1 VRRIRQVPQG
11 ISQAAFARLS
21 VAVVLSATLH
31 LYLIYG
37 LALQPTRSPAD
48 RLSIINARLLPEPA
62 VMKRPTLAAPATTLR
77 RRILPAQ
84 PQVPSLPEPI
94 ETPVPDAQ
102 ALPEGDRI
110 PETEISTASLPDPV
124 HYAARDLDVYP
135 QPLNR
140 IEPVY
145 PQTALAGEIGGWV
158 TLLLLIDESGRVTE
172 VSVVDTSPQDVF
184 EESALRALAAT
195 AYSPAQRD
203 GRAVRSRI
211 LVKVDYVPAASA
223 VEE

>member
-1 VRRIRQVPQG
+1 V
-11 ISQAAFARLS
+11 SQAAFERLS

-37 LALQPTRSPAD
+37 LALQPTHSPAD
-48 RLSIINARLLPEPA
+48 YVSIINARLLPEPA
-62 VMKRPTLAAPATTLR
+62 VTKWPAAPAMQR
-77 RRILPAQ
+77 ERIVAVQPAAQ
-84 PQVPSLPEPI
+84 APPAGDRSPEP
-94 ETPVPDAQ
+94 EGSTP
-102 ALPEGDRI
+102 
-110 PETEISTASLPDPV
+110 SLPDPV

-135 QPLNR
+135 QPLNG

-158 TLLLLIDESGRVTE
+158 TLLLLIDESGRVTDA
-172 VSVVDTSPQDVF
+172 SVVDAFPPDVF

-195 AYSPAQRD
+195 VYSPAQKN

-211 LVKVDYVPAASA
+211 LVKLDYDPAATA
-223 VEE
+223 VDE